1 MGSLLLVL
9 TAGVFSVLL
18 FMLYSL
24 RQQLNY
30 GNVQRETVE
39 KSLAKLQGEKQS
51 LEQNYKSL
59 KQDVSHL
66 KQEIRRKDNKREEAK

>member
-1 MGSLLLVL
+1 M
-9 TAGVFSVLL
+9 
-18 FMLYSL
+18 
-24 RQQLNY
+24 NY

-59 KQDVSHL
+59 KQDVSL
-66 KQEIRRKDNKREEAK
+66 ETRDT